1 MTALTM
7 VELERVEARV
17 LGALG
22 IVDATTGVR
31 IVDGLSVQPA
41 AGARLQRNRSGLYVI
56 VHVPGLA
63 AHESSFASPPTP
75 PAPGAVAL
83 GSVAL
88 AVRIDDTLGRYLPR
102 LATVALPRDPTPAD
116 DPPAGSL
123 FVPVALALYPAA
135 SARTGANWATL
146 RVTATETHTGDA
158 LGGTL
163 LTVSVG
169 ASVVAR
175 GLTDWRGE
183 ALVAV
188 PGVPV
193 TTWSDDPGEVVA
205 HEVAASVELLFDP
218 AAGTRVPAAQVIA
231 GKPPATLPCVDPDA
245 IAAKRASLDPVTV
258 AASLATGRSQT
269 LSLTLALP

>member
-1 MTALTM
+1 MTALAM

-17 LGALG
+17 LGALSV
-22 IVDATTGVR
+22 VDATTGVR
-31 IVDGLSVQPA
+31 VVDGLSVQPA

-56 VHVPGLA
+56 VRVPALA
-63 AHESSFASPPTP
+63 AQESSFAPPSSEP
-75 PAPGAVAL
+75 LL

-88 AVRIDDTLGRYLPR
+88 DVRIDDTLGRYLPR
-102 LATVALPRDPTPAD
+102 LATVGLPRDPTPAD
-116 DPPAGSL
+116 DPPADSL

-158 LGGTL
+158 LGGAL

-193 TTWSDDPGEVVA
+193 TTWSSDPGEVVA

-245 IAAKRASLDPVTV
+245 IAAKRASLNPVSL
-258 AASLATGRSQT
+258 AASLATGRSQP

>member
-1 MTALTM
+1 MTFLTM

-17 LGALG
+17 LGALS

-41 AGARLQRNRSGLYVI
+41 AGARLQRNGSGLHVV
-56 VHVPGLA
+56 VHVDALA
-63 AHESSFASPPTP
+63 AQESSFAPPT
-75 PAPGAVAL
+75 APAL

-88 AVRIDDTLGRYLPR
+88 ALRIDDSFGRYLPR
-102 LATVALPRDPTPAD
+102 LASVALPRDPTPSD
-116 DPPAGSL
+116 DPPASSL
-123 FVPVALALYPAA
+123 FVPVALALYPSP

-146 RVTATETHTGDA
+146 RVTAIETHTGDA
-158 LGGTL
+158 LGGAL

-193 TTWSDDPGEVVA
+193 TTWSNDPGEVVA

-218 AAGTRVPAAQVIA
+218 AAGTRVPAAQVVA
-231 GKPPATLPCVDPDA
+231 GKPPAALPCVDPDA
-245 IAAKRASLDPVTV
+245 IAARRAALHPVTV
-258 AASLATGRSQT
+258 AASLATGRSQP

>member
-7 VELERVEARV
+7 VELERVERRV
-17 LGALG
+17 LGALSV
-22 IVDATTGVR
+22 VDATTGVR
-31 IVDGLSVQPA
+31 ILDGVALASDADV
-41 AGARLQRNRSGLYVI
+41 RLQRNGSGLYVI
-56 VHVPGLA
+56 VHADALVA
-63 AHESSFASPPTP
+63 QESSFAPPTA
-75 PAPGAVAL
+75 PAI
-83 GSVAL
+83 GSVSIG
-88 AVRIDDTLGRYLPR
+88 VRIDDTFGRYLPR

-123 FVPVALALYPAA
+123 FASVALALYPSA

-158 LGGTL
+158 LGGAL
-163 LTVSVG
+163 LSVTVG
-169 ASVVAR
+169 GNVVAR

-188 PGVPV
+188 PGIAV

-205 HEVAASVELLFDP
+205 FETAASVQLLFDP
-218 AAGTRVPAAQVIA
+218 AAGTRTPAAQVVA

-245 IAAKRASLDPVTV
+245 IAANAASLNSVS
-258 AASLATGRSQT
+258 ANASLATGRSQP

>member
-1 MTALTM
+1 MTVLTM

-17 LGALG
+17 LGALSV
-22 IVDATTGVR
+22 VDATTGVR

-41 AGARLQRNRSGLYVI
+41 AGARLQRNGSGLYVV
-56 VHVPGLA
+56 VHVDALA
-63 AHESSFASPPTP
+63 AHESSFAPP
-75 PAPGAVAL
+75 PAVPAL

-88 AVRIDDTLGRYLPR
+88 AVRIDDGFGRYLPR
-102 LATVALPRDPTPAD
+102 LATLALPRDPTPAD

-123 FVPVALALYPAA
+123 FVPVALPLYPSA

-146 RVTATETHTGDA
+146 RVTASETHTGDA
-158 LGGTL
+158 LGGAL
-163 LTVSVG
+163 LSVSVG

-193 TTWSDDPGEVVA
+193 TTWSDSPGEVVA

-218 AAGTRVPAAQVIA
+218 VAGTRVPAAQVIA

-245 IAAKRASLDPVTV
+245 IAAQRATLHPVTV
-258 AASLATGRSQT
+258 AASLATGRSQP